1 MERLPGDILLEIAH
15 YLPTPSEILHLSLT
29 CAGIFHG
36 LTPAL
41 YSHVALRGA
50 QQCAATLDM
59 LSTHPARA
67 RHVRE
72 LRVCLAAGSKPASG
86 QLLGARRQ
94 VLLDGYRISAA
105 VRRAAHNMEI
115 LRAFVWDGE
124 ELPPNDDM
132 WFALRICCTR
142 LKYIGTA
149 FGSILP
155 SPKSHLFDFSD
166 LHGFTLTFKKGFYW
180 HHVGFTRNEPI
191 PGYHRLWDMLIKR
204 CPHLQELELDGDSP
218 DDPVD
223 AQRLTRGRWPD
234 LRKLVLGNVVID
246 WHTAVNPASKR
257 PFITF
262 LEEHCG
268 IETLHLVGHQ
278 PSVAAPDLLSAV
290 QPEALPVLTEFH
302 GSLQQIQALQNKKTL
317 TSICVP
323 DTIVL
328 REGTPLSVSTVL
340 NQIPSLTSLTLTFG
354 LEHGYDNGSMLHALI
369 SACPQLQ
376 HLDLTYACKPSFSLD
391 NFARSLRNL
400 CRLRSLHLRIVR
412 NPSEDPLSTCGLRI
426 ARTNPRL
433 RTFTLE
439 FLVRSTSFPTRG
451 APPAVQESASFE
463 LVADQ
468 HGLPSSIRVCERWRP
483 RRLRLFCPAVVVR
496 RYVMPLRPDG
506 SPGTAK
512 GGLGALL
519 VERSPA
525 GEDARLIFCCV
536 LLVVLAV
543 LSFTVFPEAGL
554 KV

>member
-1 MERLPGDILLEIAH
+1 MWSSAAH
-15 YLPTPSEILHLSLT
+15 CSAPRRWTCFPPTPRAHGTYASCACASRRGSE
-29 CAGIFHG
+29 
-36 LTPAL
+36 
-41 YSHVALRGA
+41 
-50 QQCAATLDM
+50 
-59 LSTHPARA
+59 PAR
-67 RHVRE
+67 
-72 LRVCLAAGSKPASG
+72 G

-149 FGSILP
+149 FGSVLP

-218 DDPVD
+218 DDPAD

-234 LRKLVLGNVVID
+234 LRKLVLGNVVLD

-262 LEEHCG
+262 LEEHCA
-268 IETLHLVGHQ
+268 IESLSLVGHQ

-290 QPEALPVLTEFH
+290 HPEALPALTEFY

-328 REGTPLSVSTVL
+328 REGTPLSVSNVL
-340 NQIPSLTSLTLTFG
+340 SQIPSLTSLTLTFG

-376 HLDLTYACKPSFSLD
+376 HLDLTYACKPSFSLVSATSASTAPPCD
-391 NFARSLRNL
+391 TYHSPGQLRTQPPQPLPPPQPAPPHRAKPFRRSP
-400 CRLRSLHLRIVR
+400 LHLRPPHR
-412 NPSEDPLSTCGLRI
+412 AHEP
-426 ARTNPRL
+426 
-433 RTFTLE
+433 
-439 FLVRSTSFPTRG
+439 
-451 APPAVQESASFE
+451 APPQLHARVPRA
-463 LVADQ
+463 Q
-468 HGLPSSIRVCERWRP
+468 HDVPHARRAACRAGER
-483 RRLRLFCPAVVVR
+483 VVR
-496 RYVMPLRPDG
+496 ARRGPVR
-506 SPGTAK
+506 A
-512 GGLGALL
+512 AL
-519 VERSPA
+519 
-525 GEDARLIFCCV
+525 
-536 LLVVLAV
+536 
-543 LSFTVFPEAGL
+543 
-554 KV
+554 